1 MWNRVR
7 EQARSL
13 TPSKTAGSMLLAP
26 FWLTG
31 IIIGS
36 LLTVTWTAISWA
48 WASTAVGLKQATHDK
63 LPHADPAIVA
73 QWLLVILIAVGLIV
87 WVLR

>member
-13 TPSKTAGSMLLAP
+13 SPTRTVGSLTLAP
-26 FWLTG
+26 FWLIG
-31 IIIGS
+31 IIVGS

-48 WASTAVGLKQATHDK
+48 WASIVVGLKQATKDK

-73 QWLLVILIAVGLIV
+73 QWLLVILIAAALIV
-87 WVLR
+87 WVFR

>member
-13 TPSKTAGSMLLAP
+13 SPTRTVGSLTLAP
-26 FWLTG
+26 FWLAG
-31 IIIGS
+31 IIVGS
-36 LLTVTWTAISWA
+36 LLTVTWTAVSWA
-48 WASTAVGLKQATHDK
+48 WASIVVGLKQATKDK

-73 QWLLVILIAVGLIV
+73 QWLLVILIAAGLIV
-87 WVLR
+87 WVFR